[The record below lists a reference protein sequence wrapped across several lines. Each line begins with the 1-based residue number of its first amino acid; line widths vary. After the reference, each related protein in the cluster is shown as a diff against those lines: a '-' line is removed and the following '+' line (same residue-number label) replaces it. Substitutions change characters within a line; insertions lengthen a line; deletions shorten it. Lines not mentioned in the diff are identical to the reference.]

1 MARLIGAEADE
12 VAFVENATRAWDLAF
27 YSLDFKPGDRI
38 LTCVS
43 EYSSNYISYLQVA
56 KKTGAEIVVVP
67 DDNYGQIDLGALERA
82 IDKRTKLVSI
92 SHVPTQGGL
101 VQPAEAVGKIANDA
115 GVLYLLDACQSVGQM
130 PVDVRKIGC
139 DFLSMTGRK
148 YLRGPRGT
156 GFLYAKRATTRHIEP
171 LLLDNHAAKW
181 TDDNAYTVRDDARRF
196 ENWERYFAG
205 VIGLKVAAD
214 QANELGMEP
223 IWARLRELADGLRTR
238 LSTVKGVTLTDLGK
252 VKGAIVTFAVAGTD
266 HNELKAKLRE
276 QAINVIG
283 LHAVLLA
290 PRSQGPRP
298 AERHARL
305 GACLQH
311 RGRTGSLRGCAG
323 GDHLKGEGRPWPSIS
338 TRRGIASTYTGRQ
351 ADAGWVEAIRR
362 IVDPAGKRVADIG
375 CGGGIYS
382 RAWHALGAEV
392 VGVDF
397 SEQMVAAAREQA
409 AGLSPDLL
417 PAGRCRGNRPAG
429 GQQERRLRTGADPS
443 SQGLQGV
450 LHRSPPRARPG
461 RQPDR
466 AGPHAGRC
474 PTARLARACSRLF
487 LRMFPAAAGRRDW
500 PAARP
505 MRPSAMP
512 CRPRVFATS
521 TASRFGK
528 CARPMT
534 TGKG

>member
-1 MARLIGAEADE
+1 MTLDIARLRAETPGCAHVLHLNAAGSALPSQRTLDATLNHLKLEAEIGGYEAAAKAHDDLEGFYPAVAKLIGAEADE
-12 VAFVENATRAWDLAF
+12 IAFIENATRGWDLAF

-115 GVLYLLDACQSVGQM
+115 GVLYLLDACQSVGQL

-223 IWARLRELADGLRTR
+223 IWARLRELADGLRMR

-252 VKGAIVTFAVAGTD
+252 VKGAIVTFAVAGQD
-266 HNELKAKLRE
+266 HNELKVKLRE
-276 QAINVIG
+276 QAINVT
-283 LHAVLLA
+283 VSTSS
-290 PRSQGPRP
+290 PR
-298 AERHARL
+298 A
-305 GACLQH
+305 
-311 RGRTGSLRGCAG
+311 
-323 GDHLKGEGRPWPSIS
+323 SIS
-338 TRRGIASTYTGRQ
+338 R
-351 ADAGWVEAIRR
+351 
-362 IVDPAGKRVADIG
+362 
-375 CGGGIYS
+375 
-382 RAWHALGAEV
+382 
-392 VGVDF
+392 
-397 SEQMVAAAREQA
+397 AAA
-409 AGLSPDLL
+409 
-417 PAGRCRGNRPAG
+417 
-429 GQQERRLRTGADPS
+429 
-443 SQGLQGV
+443 
-450 LHRSPPRARPG
+450 
-461 RQPDR
+461 
-466 AGPHAGRC
+466 
-474 PTARLARACSRLF
+474 F
-487 LRMFPAAAGRRDW
+487 
-500 PAARP
+500 
-505 MRPSAMP
+505 
-512 CRPRVFATS
+512 
-521 TASRFGK
+521 
-528 CARPMT
+528 
-534 TGKG
+534 